1 VNRHLLLLTNSFPR
15 GDNEPFV
22 ESEFMHLAVGGT
34 SETVVDRMNSAL
46 LPAHPSP
53 EAIADR
59 ILQYDPLGADRK
71 RSHCEETFEMWSRA
85 YDANTNFPAFARDLL
100 SLGDATTRT
109 PAAPTPARQPNRS
122 DGTPP

>member
-1 VNRHLLLLTNSFPR
+1 VNRLLVLLTNSFPR

-34 SETVVDRMNSAL
+34 SEIVVDRMNGAL
-46 LPAHPSP
+46 LAAHPSP

-59 ILQYDPLGADRK
+59 ILQYDADRK
-71 RSHCEETFEMWSRA
+71 QSHSEETFEMWSRA
-85 YDANTNFPAFARDLL
+85 YDANINFPAFARDLL
-100 SLGDATTRT
+100 SLSDATTRT

-122 DGTPP
+122 YGNPP

>member
-1 VNRHLLLLTNSFPR
+1 
-15 GDNEPFV
+15 
-22 ESEFMHLAVGGT
+22 MHLAVGGT
-34 SETVVDRMNSAL
+34 SETAVDRMNSAL

-59 ILQYDPLGADRK
+59 INL
-71 RSHCEETFEMWSRA
+71 
-85 YDANTNFPAFARDLL
+85 PAFARDLL

-122 DGTPP
+122 DETPP